1 MNKHVEE
8 AMKLRNATP
17 MCNNCAQ
24 TILRVYAEEMWMS
37 EDLAAAVGSNFGSG
51 MRCGGTCGAITAALM
66 VLGATGISGIP
77 PENGRK
83 PRRNDRLRGPFARQ
97 CRKRRREKDALR
109 QYDQRI
115 HRGYGRSHE
124 SGIMDANSEKIVK

>member
-24 TILRVYAEEMWMS
+24 TILRVYAEEMGMS

-66 VLGATGISGIP
+66 VLGAKGYDSP
-77 PENGRK
+77 QAFQAYRRKMAENHDGMT
-83 PRRNDRLRGPFARQ
+83 DCADLLRANAE
-97 CRKRRREKDALR
+97 KRRREKRCTAT
-109 QYDQRI
+109 I
-115 HRGYGRSHE
+115 
-124 SGIMDANSEKIVK
+124 

>member
-24 TILRVYAEEMWMS
+24 TILRVYAEEMGMS

-51 MRCGGTCGAITAALM
+51 MRCGGTCGAITAAFQAYRRKM
-66 VLGATGISGIP
+66 A
-77 PENGRK
+77 ENHDGMT
-83 PRRNDRLRGPFARQ
+83 DCADLLRANA
-97 CRKRRREKDALR
+97 EKGGEKKTHCDNM
-109 QYDQRI
+109 I
-115 HRGYGRSHE
+115 KE
-124 SGIMDANSEKIVK
+124 SIEVMDEVMNQA

>member
-24 TILRVYAEEMWMS
+24 TILRVYAEEMGMS

-66 VLGATGISGIP
+66 VLGAKGYV
-77 PENGRK
+77 R
-83 PRRNDRLRGPFARQ
+83 
-97 CRKRRREKDALR
+97 
-109 QYDQRI
+109 
-115 HRGYGRSHE
+115 HRHFRHTAGKWQKTTTE
-124 SGIMDANSEKIVK
+124 

>member
-24 TILRVYAEEMWMS
+24 TILRVYAEEMGMS

-66 VLGATGISGIP
+66 VLGAKGYDSP
-77 PENGRK
+77 QAFQAYRRKMAENHDG
-83 PRRNDRLRGPFARQ
+83 
-97 CRKRRREKDALR
+97 
-109 QYDQRI
+109 
-115 HRGYGRSHE
+115 
-124 SGIMDANSEKIVK
+124 MDANREKIVK

>member
-24 TILRVYAEEMWMS
+24 TILRVYAEEMGMS

-66 VLGATGISGIP
+66 VLGAKGYDSPQAFQTYRRKMA
-77 PENGRK
+77 ENHDGMT
-83 PRRNDRLRGPFARQ
+83 DCADLLRANAEKGGE
-97 CRKRRREKDALR
+97 KRCTAT
-109 QYDQRI
+109 I
-115 HRGYGRSHE
+115 
-124 SGIMDANSEKIVK
+124 

>member
-24 TILRVYAEEMWMS
+24 TILRVYAEEMGMS

-51 MRCGGTCGAITAALM
+51 MRWRYLRSNHGGTYGAW
-66 VLGATGISGIP
+66 S
-77 PENGRK
+77 
-83 PRRNDRLRGPFARQ
+83 
-97 CRKRRREKDALR
+97 
-109 QYDQRI
+109 QR
-115 HRGYGRSHE
+115 
-124 SGIMDANSEKIVK
+124 V